1 MRSIWSGSLVFG
13 LVNVPV
19 KVYAATEDN
28 DIRFHQLH
36 AEDGGRIRY
45 QRRCELCEK
54 TVQFSDIAKGY
65 ESDDGQTVIVTDE
78 DLKTL
83 PTSSDREIS
92 LLSFVP
98 EGQIDPVLF
107 DKSYYL
113 EPASKSPKAYVL
125 LREVLSH
132 AERVAVVHFALRQKT
147 RLAVLRVSGDVLLV
161 QTLLWPDE
169 VREVSFPILE
179 QPVSVAKA
187 EKDMA
192 TMLVDT
198 YSADFHPEEH
208 QDTYRVELQ
217 QLIDAKLSGG
227 EAFST
232 PDEDEG
238 QDAEVLDLL
247 AALQRSVDAHR
258 AESDKSESDKS
269 ETGTTADPA
278 KKPARKPAAKKPAVG
293 AAGGTDDGK
302 TPAKAPA
309 AKSPAAKSTAGKA
322 PAAKTARA
330 AAPKKPRAASG
341 NTSGRG
347 KSGGSADEQKPR
359 TA

>member
-36 AEDGGRIRY
+36 GEDGGRIRY
-45 QRRCELCEK
+45 QRKCELCEK
-54 TVQFSDIAKGY
+54 TVQFGDIVKGY
-65 ESDDGQTVIVTDE
+65 ESDDGQTVIITDE

-83 PTSSDREIS
+83 PTSSDKEIS

-98 EGQIDPVLF
+98 ENQIDPVLF

-125 LREVLSH
+125 LREVLEET
-132 AERVAVVHFALRQKT
+132 ERVAIVHFALRQKV
-147 RLAVLRVSGDVLLV
+147 RLAVLRVADDVLLV

-169 VREVSFPILE
+169 VREVSFPVLD
-179 QPVSVAKA
+179 QPITVAKA

-192 TMLVDT
+192 TMLVKT
-198 YSADFHPEEH
+198 YSGDFHPEEH
-208 QDTYRVELQ
+208 EDTYRTELQ

-227 EAFST
+227 EAFTT
-232 PDEDEG
+232 PDEDDG

-247 AALQRSVDAHR
+247 AALQRSVDAHKSS
-258 AESDKSESDKS
+258 ADKPAPKSSAKTAAKEDSDEDEPAAKK
-269 ETGTTADPA
+269 TPA
-278 KKPARKPAAKKPAVG
+278 KRAPARRTAKAAATEDSDAPAKPARKAPAK
-293 AAGGTDDGK
+293 
-302 TPAKAPA
+302 KAPA
-309 AKSPAAKSTAGKA
+309 KKSTEDDSTTTRAKSTA
-322 PAAKTARA
+322 AK
-330 AAPKKPRAASG
+330 S
-341 NTSGRG
+341 
-347 KSGGSADEQKPR
+347 R

>member
-36 AEDGGRIRY
+36 GEDGGRIRY
-45 QRRCELCEK
+45 QRKCELCEK
-54 TVQFSDIAKGY
+54 TVQFGDIVKGY
-65 ESDDGQTVIVTDE
+65 ESDDGQTVIITDD

-83 PTSSDREIS
+83 PASTDKEIS

-98 EGQIDPVLF
+98 ESQIDPVLF

-125 LREVLSH
+125 LREVLSET
-132 AERVAVVHFALRQKT
+132 ERVAVVHFALRQKT
-147 RLAVLRVSGDVLLV
+147 RLAVLRVADDVLLV

-169 VREVSFPILE
+169 VREVSFPVLD

-187 EKDMA
+187 EKEMA
-192 TMLVDT
+192 TMLVQT

-208 QDTYRVELQ
+208 QDSYRVELQ

-227 EAFST
+227 EAFTT
-232 PDEDEG
+232 PEEDDG

-258 AESDKSESDKS
+258 TGAAGSASAESDASDSAAGKSEDA
-269 ETGTTADPA
+269 EPA
-278 KKPARKPAAKKPAVG
+278 KKPAARKPAAKKPAAKKPAVTKTATKT
-293 AAGGTDDGK
+293 AASK
-302 TPAKAPA
+302 TAATRTAAKPA
-309 AKSPAAKSTAGKA
+309 AKSAAATTATKKPPAKRATRSSTATTG
-322 PAAKTARA
+322 TD
-330 AAPKKPRAASG
+330 G
-341 NTSGRG
+341 
-347 KSGGSADEQKPR
+347 
-359 TA
+359 